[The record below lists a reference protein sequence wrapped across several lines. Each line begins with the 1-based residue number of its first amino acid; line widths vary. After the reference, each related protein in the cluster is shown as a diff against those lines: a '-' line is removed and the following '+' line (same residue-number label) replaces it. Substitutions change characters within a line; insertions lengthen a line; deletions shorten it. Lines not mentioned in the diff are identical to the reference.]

1 MSLKTII
8 IRKENLMPSIQGQID
23 LILTDDIF
31 RLQIQDEVNVEK
43 LTEQLKKQAEHFVGL
58 YGYDIKLP
66 QKTSKLKDAIYK
78 KPKHCPVYLLEHIL
92 QQRDTKSLELYVK
105 SVLDKLFPKDN
116 QLNDHQLLHNLFGSY
131 NAERY
136 EYTIRCRPLSD
147 DDKTFDFNTK
157 YQEYDS
163 HMGVQI
169 TWDFTY
175 NKESNKADIL
185 TSENFAHEILYA
197 LSESP
202 FLQYAFT
209 LHSESY
215 SRYTEH
221 DRNITLKLI
230 DYHFAA
236 DLAVLKN
243 EISDMSELVED
254 YGDLLPLKIAD
265 SLLNYD
271 GWGYLCKE
279 VDGKIYNSYI
289 VPDMDYEL
297 PKLYAEYFTHIY
309 WYNK

>member
-1 MSLKTII
+1 MN
-8 IRKENLMPSIQGQID
+8 E
-23 LILTDDIF
+23 
-31 RLQIQDEVNVEK
+31 
-43 LTEQLKKQAEHFVGL
+43 QAEHLVGL
-58 YGYDIKLP
+58 YGYDIKLL
-66 QKTSKLKDAIYK
+66 QKASKSKRLLHK
-78 KPKHCPVYLLEHIL
+78 KQKSHDVFLLERIL
-92 QQRDTKSLELYVK
+92 QQKDTKALELYVK

-116 QLNDHQLLHNLFGSY
+116 QLKDHQLLHNLFGSY
-131 NAERY
+131 NAEHY
-136 EYTIRCRPLSD
+136 EYTIKCRPLSN

-157 YQEYDS
+157 YQECDD
-163 HMGVQI
+163 HMGIQI

-175 NKESNKADIL
+175 NKESNKADIM
-185 TSENFAHEILYA
+185 TSDTFAYEILYA

-243 EISDMSELVED
+243 ELSDMNELVED
-254 YGDLLPLKIAD
+254 CGDLLPLEMTD

>member
-1 MSLKTII
+1 
-8 IRKENLMPSIQGQID
+8 MPLLQGQID
-23 LILTDDIF
+23 LILTNDPIN
-31 RLQIQDEVNVEK
+31 LQIQDEVNIEK
-43 LTEQLKKQAEHFVGL
+43 LKEQLNEQAEHLVGL

-66 QKTSKLKDAIYK
+66 QKASKSKNILHK
-78 KPKHCPVYLLEHIL
+78 KPKVHNVYLLERIL

-105 SVLDKLFPKDN
+105 SVLNKLFPKDN
-116 QLNDHQLLHNLFGSY
+116 QLNDHQLLHNRFGSY

-136 EYTIRCRPLSD
+136 EYVIKCRPLSD
-147 DDKTFDFNTK
+147 DNKTFDFNVK
-157 YQEYDS
+157 CQEYNG
-163 HMGVQI
+163 HMGACI
-169 TWDFTY
+169 TWNFTY

-185 TSENFAHEILYA
+185 TSDTFAYEILYA

-209 LHSESY
+209 LHNKSY
-215 SRYTEH
+215 SRYTKH
-221 DRNITLKLI
+221 DKNITLKLI

-236 DLAVLKN
+236 DLAVLKD
-243 EISDMSELVED
+243 EINDMTELVED
-254 YGDLLPLKIAD
+254 DGDLLPLEIAD

>member
-1 MSLKTII
+1 
-8 IRKENLMPSIQGQID
+8 MPLVQGQVD
-23 LILTDDIF
+23 LILTNDDIE
-31 RLQIQDEVNVEK
+31 LQIQDEVNIEK
-43 LTEQLKKQAEHFVGL
+43 LTQQLNEQAEHLVGL

-66 QKTSKLKDAIYK
+66 QKASKSKRFLHK
-78 KPKHCPVYLLEHIL
+78 KQKPHDVFLLERIV
-92 QQRDTKSLELYVK
+92 QQKDTKTLELYVK

-116 QLNDHQLLHNLFGSY
+116 QLNDHQFLHNLFGSY

-147 DDKTFDFNTK
+147 DDKTFDFNIE
-157 YQEYDS
+157 YQEYDD
-163 HMGVQI
+163 HMGI
-169 TWDFTY
+169 RISWDFTY
-175 NKESNKADIL
+175 NKESSKADIL
-185 TSENFAHEILYA
+185 TSDTFAYEILYA

-202 FLQYAFT
+202 FLRYAFT

-243 EISDMSELVED
+243 DISDMNELIED
-254 YGDLLPLKIAD
+254 YGDLLPLKMTD

-279 VDGKIYNSYI
+279 IDGKIYNSYI

-297 PKLYAEYFTHIY
+297 PKLYEEYFTHIY

>member
-1 MSLKTII
+1 
-8 IRKENLMPSIQGQID
+8 MPLLQGQID
-23 LILTDDIF
+23 LILTNDPIN
-31 RLQIQDEVNVEK
+31 LQIQDKVNIEK
-43 LTEQLKKQAEHFVGL
+43 LKEQLNEQAEHLVGL

-66 QKTSKLKDAIYK
+66 QKASKSKKKNILHK
-78 KPKHCPVYLLEHIL
+78 KPKVHNVYLLERIL

-105 SVLDKLFPKDN
+105 SVLNKLFPKDN

-147 DDKTFDFNTK
+147 DNKTFDFSVK
-157 YQEYDS
+157 YQEYDD
-163 HMGVQI
+163 HIGIQI

-175 NKESNKADIL
+175 NKDSNKSDIL
-185 TSENFAHEILYA
+185 SSDTFAHEILYA

-202 FLQYAFT
+202 FLRYAFT
-209 LHSESY
+209 LHDESY

-243 EISDMSELVED
+243 EMSDMTELVED
-254 YGDLLPLKIAD
+254 DGDLLPLEMTD

-279 VDGKIYNSYI
+279 IDGKIYNSYI

>member
-1 MSLKTII
+1 
-8 IRKENLMPSIQGQID
+8 MPSLQGQID
-23 LILTDDIF
+23 LILTDDPLY
-31 RLQIQDEVNVEK
+31 LQIQDEVNIEK
-43 LTEQLKKQAEHFVGL
+43 LTQQLKDQSEHFVGL

-66 QKTSKLKDAIYK
+66 QKALKSKRALHKRTKVHD
-78 KPKHCPVYLLEHIL
+78 VFLLERIL
-92 QQRDTKSLELYVK
+92 QQKDTKSLELYVK

-116 QLNDHQLLHNLFGSY
+116 QLSDHQFLHNRFGSY

-136 EYTIRCRPLSD
+136 EYVVRCRPLSD
-147 DDKTFDFNTK
+147 DNKTFNFNVK
-157 YQEYDS
+157 YQEYDG
-163 HMGVQI
+163 HMDICI

-185 TSENFAHEILYA
+185 TCENFAHEILYA

-202 FLQYAFT
+202 FLRYAFT
-209 LHSESY
+209 LHVESY

-221 DRNITLKLI
+221 SRNITLKLI

-243 EISDMSELVED
+243 EISDMAELAED
-254 YGDLLPLKIAD
+254 GGDLLTLKEAKC
-265 SLLNYD
+265 LLNYD

-289 VPDMDYEL
+289 VPNMDYEL
-297 PKLYAEYFTHIY
+297 PKLYTEYFTHIY
-309 WYNK
+309 WYNR